1 MLEKFNFSSIKFW
14 DIGWTEGEIEPR
26 NRKIFT
32 TQRKSEKIFQA
43 SESRGDQCDHL
54 ESDMEDAY
62 SDEEMYDEYEEEE
75 EEEEE
80 EEMDDTKERL
90 AWDKDV

>member
-1 MLEKFNFSSIKFW
+1 
-14 DIGWTEGEIEPR
+14 
-26 NRKIFT
+26 
-32 TQRKSEKIFQA
+32 
-43 SESRGDQCDHL
+43 
-54 ESDMEDAY
+54 MEDGY

-80 EEMDDTKERL
+80 EDEMDDTKERL

>member
-1 MLEKFNFSSIKFW
+1 M
-14 DIGWTEGEIEPR
+14 
-26 NRKIFT
+26 
-32 TQRKSEKIFQA
+32 FQA
-43 SESRGDQCDHL
+43 SESRGAQCHHMD
-54 ESDMEDAY
+54 SDMEDGY

-75 EEEEE
+75 ED

>member
-1 MLEKFNFSSIKFW
+1 
-14 DIGWTEGEIEPR
+14 
-26 NRKIFT
+26 
-32 TQRKSEKIFQA
+32 
-43 SESRGDQCDHL
+43 
-54 ESDMEDAY
+54 MEDGY

>member
-1 MLEKFNFSSIKFW
+1 M
-14 DIGWTEGEIEPR
+14 D
-26 NRKIFT
+26 
-32 TQRKSEKIFQA
+32 
-43 SESRGDQCDHL
+43 
-54 ESDMEDAY
+54 SDMEDGY
-62 SDEEMYDEYEEEE
+62 SDEEMYDEYEE

>member
-1 MLEKFNFSSIKFW
+1 MDRGRNWAEKHKNIY
-14 DIGWTEGEIEPR
+14 
-26 NRKIFT
+26 N
-32 TQRKSEKIFQA
+32 SEKIFQD
-43 SESRGDQCDHL
+43 SESRGAQCQHL
-54 ESDMEDAY
+54 DSDMEDGY
-62 SDEEMYDEYEEEE
+62 SDEEMYDEYEEE

>member
-1 MLEKFNFSSIKFW
+1 
-14 DIGWTEGEIEPR
+14 
-26 NRKIFT
+26 
-32 TQRKSEKIFQA
+32 
-43 SESRGDQCDHL
+43 
-54 ESDMEDAY
+54 MEDAY

-80 EEMDDTKERL
+80 EDEMDDTKERL

>member
-1 MLEKFNFSSIKFW
+1 
-14 DIGWTEGEIEPR
+14 
-26 NRKIFT
+26 
-32 TQRKSEKIFQA
+32 
-43 SESRGDQCDHL
+43 
-54 ESDMEDAY
+54 MEDAY

-80 EEMDDTKERL
+80 DEMDDTKERL

>member
-1 MLEKFNFSSIKFW
+1 MFEKFNFSSIKCG
-14 DIGWTEGEIEPR
+14 DIGWTEGEIESR
-26 NRKIFT
+26 NTKIFT
-32 TQRKSEKIFQA
+32 TQRKSEKIFQD
-43 SESRGDQCDHL
+43 SETREAQCHHL
-54 ESDMEDAY
+54 DSDMEDGY
-62 SDEEMYDEYEEEE
+62 SDEEMYDEY

>member
-1 MLEKFNFSSIKFW
+1 
-14 DIGWTEGEIEPR
+14 
-26 NRKIFT
+26 
-32 TQRKSEKIFQA
+32 
-43 SESRGDQCDHL
+43 
-54 ESDMEDAY
+54 MEDGY

-75 EEEEE
+75 ED

>member
-1 MLEKFNFSSIKFW
+1 
-14 DIGWTEGEIEPR
+14 
-26 NRKIFT
+26 
-32 TQRKSEKIFQA
+32 
-43 SESRGDQCDHL
+43 
-54 ESDMEDAY
+54 MEDAY

-80 EEMDDTKERL
+80 EMDDTKERL

>member
-1 MLEKFNFSSIKFW
+1 
-14 DIGWTEGEIEPR
+14 
-26 NRKIFT
+26 
-32 TQRKSEKIFQA
+32 
-43 SESRGDQCDHL
+43 
-54 ESDMEDAY
+54 MEDAY

>member
-1 MLEKFNFSSIKFW
+1 
-14 DIGWTEGEIEPR
+14 
-26 NRKIFT
+26 
-32 TQRKSEKIFQA
+32 
-43 SESRGDQCDHL
+43 
-54 ESDMEDAY
+54 MEDGY
-62 SDEEMYDEYEEEE
+62 SDEEMYDEYEEE

>member
-1 MLEKFNFSSIKFW
+1 M
-14 DIGWTEGEIEPR
+14 
-26 NRKIFT
+26 
-32 TQRKSEKIFQA
+32 KIFQA
-43 SESRGDQCDHL
+43 SESRGAQCHHMD
-54 ESDMEDAY
+54 SDMEDGY

-75 EEEEE
+75 ED

>member
-1 MLEKFNFSSIKFW
+1 
-14 DIGWTEGEIEPR
+14 
-26 NRKIFT
+26 
-32 TQRKSEKIFQA
+32 
-43 SESRGDQCDHL
+43 
-54 ESDMEDAY
+54 MEDAY

-75 EEEEE
+75 DEEE

>member
-1 MLEKFNFSSIKFW
+1 
-14 DIGWTEGEIEPR
+14 
-26 NRKIFT
+26 
-32 TQRKSEKIFQA
+32 
-43 SESRGDQCDHL
+43 
-54 ESDMEDAY
+54 MEDAY

-75 EEEEE
+75 ED

>member
-1 MLEKFNFSSIKFW
+1 
-14 DIGWTEGEIEPR
+14 
-26 NRKIFT
+26 
-32 TQRKSEKIFQA
+32 
-43 SESRGDQCDHL
+43 
-54 ESDMEDAY
+54 MEDGY
-62 SDEEMYDEYEEEE
+62 SDEEMYDEYEE

>member
-1 MLEKFNFSSIKFW
+1 
-14 DIGWTEGEIEPR
+14 
-26 NRKIFT
+26 
-32 TQRKSEKIFQA
+32 
-43 SESRGDQCDHL
+43 
-54 ESDMEDAY
+54 MEDAY
-62 SDEEMYDEYEEEE
+62 SDEEMYDDYEEEE